1 MKTRTE
7 ISIRNNIV
15 ANLFSHKIF
24 NAVRV
29 MATIFD
35 IINIK
40 NTIE

>member
-29 MATIFD
+29 MATAFD
-35 IINIK
+35 SINIK
-40 NTIE
+40 KTIV

>member
-24 NAVRV
+24 NAARV
-29 MATIFD
+29 MVTGFD

>member
-15 ANLFSHKIF
+15 ANIFSHKFF
-24 NAVRV
+24 NAARV
-29 MATIFD
+29 MATALD
-35 IINIK
+35 SINIK

>member
-24 NAVRV
+24 NAARMTVAKHNKFTMVNR
-29 MATIFD
+29 
-35 IINIK
+35 
-40 NTIE
+40 

>member
-24 NAVRV
+24 NAARMMV
-29 MATIFD
+29 AIFD
-35 IINIK
+35 SINIK
-40 NTIE
+40 KTIV

>member
-7 ISIRNNIV
+7 ISIRNNNV

-24 NAVRV
+24 NATRV
-29 MATIFD
+29 MVTAFD

>member
-24 NAVRV
+24 NAVGV

-40 NTIE
+40 NTIG

>member
-1 MKTRTE
+1 METRTE

-29 MATIFD
+29 MTATFD
-35 IINIK
+35 SINFK
-40 NTIE
+40 KTI

>member
-24 NAVRV
+24 NAVV
-29 MATIFD
+29 AMATIFD

-40 NTIE
+40 NTIG

>member
-15 ANLFSHKIF
+15 ANLFSHKNF
-24 NAVRV
+24 NAARV
-29 MATIFD
+29 LVTIFD

-40 NTIE
+40 NIVK

>member
-15 ANLFSHKIF
+15 ANLSSHKIF
-24 NAVRV
+24 NTARITV
-29 MATIFD
+29 AKID

-40 NTIE
+40 KTMI

>member
-24 NAVRV
+24 NAVRMMV
-29 MATIFD
+29 TKVN

-40 NTIE
+40 KTIE